1 VTATFRVWA
10 PRAGRVDL
18 VVGGRD
24 VPMDGP
30 DDRGWFRVEADA
42 SPGADYAYRLDG
54 GDPRPDPRSPW
65 QPHGV
70 DGPSRLVDHAAFGWT
85 DAAWTG
91 RDPAEAV
98 IYELHVGTFS
108 PEGTFDGVVARL
120 PHLVELGVDTVEL
133 LPVAQ
138 FPGRRGWG
146 YDGVDLYAPH
156 HGYGGPE
163 GLKRLV
169 DACHGAGLAV
179 VLDVVYN
186 HLGPAGNHLGQF
198 GPYFTDR
205 YATPWGE
212 AVNFDGSD
220 SDPVREFFVDNAL
233 MWLRDYHFD
242 GLRLDAVHA
251 YLDTSATHILEEL
264 AVRVEELAA
273 TEGRRLF
280 LIAES
285 DLNDPRVVNDRARG
299 GYGIDAQWSDDFH
312 HSLHAALTGERD
324 GYYEE
329 FDSPAALAK
338 SLRQAFVYD
347 GCYSSYR
354 RRRHGRRPEGLE
366 ACRFLGY
373 LQNHDQIGNRAT
385 GERSSMLMSP
395 ALLKVAAT
403 LVLCGPF
410 VPMLFQG
417 EEWGAGTP
425 FLYFTDHENPELGR
439 LVSEGRRRE
448 FAAFGWDPEAVPD
461 PQADGTFTASRL
473 DWDEPARAPHAE
485 LLDWHRRLIRLR
497 RSTPALSDGRFPDD
511 VRHDEAGPWLAVE
524 RGPVT
529 IVANF
534 GPAAV
539 EVPVAAGRSASVL
552 LASAEGVS
560 VGGGSVRLP
569 PQSAAIVG

>member
-1 VTATFRVWA
+1 MTGFRVWA
-10 PRAGRVDL
+10 PRAERVDL
-18 VVGGRD
+18 VAGDRA
-24 VPMDGP
+24 VPMEGP
-30 DDRGWFRVEADA
+30 DDHGWFRVEAEVT
-42 SPGADYAYRLDG
+42 PGDDYAYRLDG
-54 GDPRPDPRSPW
+54 GDLSPDPRSPW

-70 DGPSRLVDHAAFGWT
+70 HGPSRLVDHGTFQWT
-85 DAAWTG
+85 DAGWAG
-91 RDPAEAV
+91 ADPAAAV

-108 PEGTFDGVVARL
+108 PEGTFDGVIARL
-120 PHLVELGVDTVEL
+120 PHLVDLGVDTVEL

-156 HGYGGPE
+156 HDYGGPD

-169 DACHGAGLAV
+169 DACHAAGLAV

-186 HLGPAGNHLGQF
+186 HLGPAGNYLGRF

-264 AVRVEELAA
+264 AVRVEELSDSV
-273 TEGRRLF
+273 GRRLS

-285 DLNDPRVVNDRARG
+285 DLNDPRVVNDRSRG

-312 HSLHAALTGERD
+312 HSLHATLTGERS

-329 FDSPAALAK
+329 FGSMATLAK

-347 GCYSSYR
+347 GCYSSFR

-366 ACRFLGY
+366 ASRFLAY

-385 GERSSMLMSP
+385 GERSSVLMSP
-395 ALLKVAAT
+395 ALLKVAAA

-417 EEWGAGTP
+417 EEWGASTP
-425 FLYFTDHENPELGR
+425 FLYFTDHEDPELGR

-448 FAAFGWDPEAVPD
+448 FASFGWKPEEVPD
-461 PQADGTFTASRL
+461 PQAPETFAASRL
-473 DWDEPARAPHAE
+473 DWDELACPPHAE
-485 LLDWHRRLIRLR
+485 LLDWHRRLISLR
-497 RSTPALSDGRFPDD
+497 RSTPALSEGRFPDD
-511 VRHDEAGPWLAVE
+511 VRYDEGGRWLVLD

-529 IVANF
+529 MAANM
-534 GPAAV
+534 GPMAA
-539 EVPVAAGRSASVL
+539 EVPVGGGRASVL
-552 LASAEGVS
+552 IASVEGVS
-560 VGGGSVRLP
+560 VGGGSVGLP
-569 PQSAAIVG
+569 PESVAVVG

>member
-1 VTATFRVWA
+1 MARFSVWA
-10 PRAGRVDL
+10 PRAERVEL
-18 VVGGRD
+18 VLGDDAGLAMERS
-24 VPMDGP
+24 
-30 DDRGWFRVEADA
+30 DDRGWFTVDA
-42 SPGADYAYRLDG
+42 GARPGDDYAYRLDG
-54 GDPRPDPRSPW
+54 GDALPDPRSPW

-70 DGPSRLVDHAAFGWT
+70 NGPSRLVDHAAFHWT
-85 DAAWTG
+85 DAGWTG
-91 RDPAEAV
+91 RDPAGAV
-98 IYELHVGTFS
+98 VYELHVGTFS
-108 PEGTFDGVVARL
+108 PAGTFDGAIACL
-120 PHLVELGVDTVEL
+120 PHLVDLGVDTVEL

-156 HGYGGPE
+156 HDYGGPE

-186 HLGPAGNHLGQF
+186 HLGPAGNHLGRF

-212 AVNFDGSD
+212 AVNFDGSH

-264 AVRVEELAA
+264 AVRVGELAGA
-273 TEGRRLF
+273 VGRRLF

-285 DLNDPRVVNDRARG
+285 DLNDPRVVNDRSRG
-299 GYGIDAQWSDDFH
+299 GYGVDAQWSDDFH
-312 HSLHAALTGERD
+312 HALHAALTGERG

-329 FDSPAALAK
+329 FGSMATLAK
-338 SLRQAFVYD
+338 SLRQAFVFD
-347 GCYSSYR
+347 GCYSAFR
-354 RRRHGRRPEGLE
+354 HRRHGRRPEGLE
-366 ACRFLGY
+366 AARFLGY

-385 GERSSMLMSP
+385 GERSSMLMSGD
-395 ALLKVAAT
+395 LLRVAAA

-417 EEWGAGTP
+417 EEWAASTP
-425 FLYFTDHENPELGR
+425 FLYFTDHDDPELGR

-448 FAAFGWDPEAVPD
+448 FASFGWKPDEVPD
-461 PQADGTFTASRL
+461 PQAEESFAASRL
-473 DWDEPARAPHAE
+473 DWDEISRPPHTQV
-485 LLDWHRRLIRLR
+485 LDWHRRLIALR
-497 RSTPALSDGRFPDD
+497 RDVPALSDGRFPDD
-511 VRHDEAGPWLAVE
+511 VRFDEDGCWLVLD
-524 RGPVT
+524 RGAVT
-529 IVANF
+529 IAANL
-534 GPAAV
+534 GSSAAD
-539 EVPVAAGRSASVL
+539 VPLCGGRAWSVL
-552 LASAEGVS
+552 LASKDEVAVEDGI
-560 VGGGSVRLP
+560 VRLP
-569 PQSAAIVG
+569 AASVAILG